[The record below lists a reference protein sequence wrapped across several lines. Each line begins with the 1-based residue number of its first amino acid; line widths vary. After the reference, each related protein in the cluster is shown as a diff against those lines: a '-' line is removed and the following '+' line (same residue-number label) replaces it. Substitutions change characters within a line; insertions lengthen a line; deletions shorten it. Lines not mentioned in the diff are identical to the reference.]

1 MLNSESNQYSS
12 DAVSPEYIAA
22 VIDPSSDVARQPNA
36 FATPSSMA
44 KGRAI
49 FNVVTNAY
57 GNAGVYVFADA
68 PTSAGSAFNDSFLT
82 VLNDSSFTPV
92 TGV

>member
-1 MLNSESNQYSS
+1 
-12 DAVSPEYIAA
+12 
-22 VIDPSSDVARQPNA
+22 
-36 FATPSSMA
+36 MA